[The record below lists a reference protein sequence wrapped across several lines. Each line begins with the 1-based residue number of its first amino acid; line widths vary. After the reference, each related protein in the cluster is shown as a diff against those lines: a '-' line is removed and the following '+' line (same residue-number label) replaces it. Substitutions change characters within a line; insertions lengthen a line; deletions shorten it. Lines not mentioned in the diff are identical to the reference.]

1 MINIKNLDPNV
12 KKSYKNVFIYYIWY
26 VATNSAKPLCFIINK
41 INWYI
46 EENNGNKY
54 LTLFPTDES
63 KEVLKKNE
71 ELWNKIKDL
80 IKSITD
86 SSLISELNKEPNN
99 LDNYDEKH
107 MKIKFN

>member
-1 MINIKNLDPNV
+1 MD
-12 KKSYKNVFIYYIWY
+12 
-26 VATNSAKPLCFIINK
+26 
-41 INWYI
+41 
-46 EENNGNKY
+46 
-54 LTLFPTDES
+54 
-63 KEVLKKNE
+63 
-71 ELWNKIKDL
+71 KIKDL

>member
-1 MINIKNLDPNV
+1 M
-12 KKSYKNVFIYYIWY
+12 
-26 VATNSAKPLCFIINK
+26 
-41 INWYI
+41 
-46 EENNGNKY
+46 
-54 LTLFPTDES
+54 TLFPTDES